1 MTALFQD
8 TIIESRLSSI
18 KKFYFLEY
26 FLIFLKSVSKSAE
39 ETEIF
44 NLFKIEKDE
53 YKLGESRYK
62 KLGISLEEKKL
73 NRYKYTFTEVL
84 EELEIY
90 KLVKRGD
97 NKIYLTEKGKELL
110 SKYNNSYPE
119 TFYLAIFQLME
130 EELHGFYQMINNCYK
145 VNKNGLLIFPIY
157 SPLKLGLAKAKILNS
172 KDIIT
177 YLNVHTHKLEN
188 DVLKYL
194 NQTRNLSEPQSI
206 ITNKL
211 IEADLISA
219 NEKNLINPDFYYI
232 ILKRIRD
239 FWLNYFLKEIYG
251 ISLSL
256 SYFDIWCYRGK
267 QIGIINITEFY
278 PNFDGRIVYPISIIS
293 ENINNSDFKK
303 IFTYKTN
310 ESLYIHEPSK
320 DKFQHTFTKVLYET
334 YIDLKHSSNSY
345 FINIA
350 DLRDVVCFKLKISY
364 RLFQE
369 CLELVYYL
377 NLNNKTT
384 IKISLEADR
393 LPDETKLAYQKREP
407 VFIEGQLRNIIAIDL
422 KNE

>member
-1 MTALFQD
+1 MAGLFKD
-8 TIIESRLSSI
+8 TIIDSRLSSI

-26 FLIFLKSVSKSAE
+26 FLIFLKSVSKNSN

-53 YKLGESRYK
+53 HKLGESRYK
-62 KLGISLEEKKL
+62 KLGINQEEKKL

-90 KLVKRGD
+90 KLVKRE
-97 NKIYLTEKGKELL
+97 NTKILLTERGKELL
-110 SKYNNSYPE
+110 SKYTLSNPE
-119 TFYLAIFQLME
+119 IFYLAIFKLME
-130 EELHGFYQMINNCYK
+130 EELHGFYQMINYCYR

-157 SPLKLGLAKAKILNS
+157 SPLKLGLAKAKILFS

-177 YLNVHTHKLEN
+177 YLNAHTEKVES
-188 DVLKYL
+188 DISKYL
-194 NQTRNLSEPQSI
+194 SQSRNLTEPQNI
-206 ITNKL
+206 ITNRL

-219 NEKNLINPDFYYI
+219 NEKNLINPNNYYI

-239 FWLNYFLKEIYG
+239 FWLNYFLKEIYE

-293 ENINNSDFKK
+293 KGINNTDFKN

-310 ESLYIHEPSK
+310 ESLFIHEPSK
-320 DKFQHTFTKVLYET
+320 DKIQHAFTRVLYES
-334 YIDLKHSSNSY
+334 YIDLKHSNNSY

-369 CLELVYYL
+369 LLELVYYL

-384 IKISLEADR
+384 IKISLEADK

-407 VFIEGQLRNIIAIDL
+407 VVIEGQLRNIIAIDL

>member
-1 MTALFQD
+1 MATLFND
-8 TIIESRLSSI
+8 HIIESKLSSI

-26 FLIFLKSVSKSAE
+26 FLIFLKSVSKSSE
-39 ETEIF
+39 ESEIF

-62 KLGISLEEKKL
+62 KLGISQEEKKL

-90 KLVKRGD
+90 KLVKKEGAY
-97 NKIYLTEKGKELL
+97 IYLTEKGKEVL
-110 SKYNNSYPE
+110 SNYSLSNPE
-119 TFYLAIFQLME
+119 TFYLAIFKLME
-130 EELHGFYQMINNCYK
+130 EELHGFYQLISNCYR

-157 SPLKLGLAKAKILNS
+157 SPLKLGLAKNKILYS

-177 YLNVHTHKLEN
+177 YLHTHTQKLES
-188 DVLKYL
+188 DLSRYL
-194 NQTRNLSEPQSI
+194 GQTRNLSEPQNV
-206 ITNKL
+206 ITKRL
-211 IEADLISA
+211 IEAGLISS
-219 NEKNLINPDFYYI
+219 NEMDLMNPSDYYI

-239 FWLNYFLKEIYG
+239 FWLNYFLKEIYE

-278 PNFDGRIVYPISIIS
+278 PNFDGRIVYPISIVS
-293 ENINNSDFKK
+293 KSINNTDFKS

-310 ESLYIHEPSK
+310 ESLFIHEPTK
-320 DKFQHTFTKVLYET
+320 EKIQHAFTKILYES
-334 YIDLKHSSNSY
+334 YVDLKQSNNSY

-350 DLRDVVCFKLKISY
+350 DLRDIVCFKLKISY
-364 RLFQE
+364 SLFQE
-369 CLELVYYL
+369 LIELVYFL
-377 NLNNKTT
+377 NLNNETT

-393 LPDETKLAYQKREP
+393 LPDESKLAYQKREP
-407 VFIEGQLRNIIAIDL
+407 VIIEGQLRNIIAIDL